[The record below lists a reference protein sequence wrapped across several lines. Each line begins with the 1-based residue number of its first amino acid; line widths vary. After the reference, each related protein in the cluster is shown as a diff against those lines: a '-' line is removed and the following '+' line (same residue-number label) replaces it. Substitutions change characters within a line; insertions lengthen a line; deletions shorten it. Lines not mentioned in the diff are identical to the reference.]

1 MKFFADTSNIDEIKK
16 LKDYGLIQGV
26 TTNPTLIA
34 MEESNIT
41 SHWHD
46 VVKEICEIV
55 DGPVSAEVTK
65 ENYFD
70 MLGEALKINEIHENV
85 VVKLPCTPDGIRVCE
100 AIVDKGADVN
110 MTLCFTVGQALL
122 AENVGALYV
131 SPFVGRLEDH
141 KLRSGIALVKEISEA
156 TTNVNVL
163 AASIRSSTHVD
174 EVAPYADVATCPP
187 KVIWDIFKHKLTVS
201 GLEQFEKDWKI
212 ANEDS

>member
-174 EVAPYADVATCPP
+174 EVAPYADVAPCPP

-201 GLEQFEKDWKI
+201 GLEQFNNDWKKM
-212 ANEDS
+212 NE

>member
-187 KVIWDIFKHKLTVS
+187 KVIWDIFNHKLTLS
-201 GLEQFEKDWKI
+201 GLEQFNNDWKKT
-212 ANEDS
+212 NE

>member
-187 KVIWDIFKHKLTVS
+187 KVIWDIFKHKMTVS
-201 GLEQFEKDWKI
+201 GLEQFNNDWKKM
-212 ANEDS
+212 NE

>member
-1 MKFFADTSNIDEIKK
+1 MKFFIDSANIDEIKEIAS
-16 LKDYGLIQGV
+16 LGLLDGV
-26 TTNPTLIA
+26 TTNPSLVAKESGQKNFNKIIKTICGIA
-34 MEESNIT
+34 
-41 SHWHD
+41 
-46 VVKEICEIV
+46 K
-55 DGPVSAEVTK
+55 GPVSAEVLSTDYDSMIK
-65 ENYFD
+65 EGK
-70 MLGEALKINEIHENV
+70 MLSKIDKNV

-201 GLEQFEKDWKI
+201 GLEQFNNDWKKM
-212 ANEDS
+212 NE

>member
-85 VVKLPCTPDGIRVCE
+85 VVKLPCTPDGIRVC
-100 AIVDKGADVN
+100 
-110 MTLCFTVGQALL
+110 
-122 AENVGALYV
+122 
-131 SPFVGRLEDH
+131 
-141 KLRSGIALVKEISEA
+141 
-156 TTNVNVL
+156 
-163 AASIRSSTHVD
+163 
-174 EVAPYADVATCPP
+174 
-187 KVIWDIFKHKLTVS
+187 
-201 GLEQFEKDWKI
+201 
-212 ANEDS
+212 

>member
-131 SPFVGRLEDH
+131 SPFVGSLEDH

-201 GLEQFEKDWKI
+201 GLEQFNNDWKKM
-212 ANEDS
+212 NE

>member
-70 MLGEALKINEIHENV
+70 MLGEALKINEIQENV
-85 VVKLPCTPDGIRVCE
+85 VVKLPCTADGIRVCE

-187 KVIWDIFKHKLTVS
+187 KVIWDIFKHKLSVS
-201 GLEQFEKDWKI
+201 GLEQFNNDWKKM
-212 ANEDS
+212 NE

>member
-110 MTLCFTVGQALL
+110 MTLCFTVGLALL

-201 GLEQFEKDWKI
+201 GLEQFNNDWKKM
-212 ANEDS
+212 NE

>member
-201 GLEQFEKDWKI
+201 GLEQFNNDWKKM
-212 ANEDS
+212 NE

>member
-34 MEESNIT
+34 IEESNIT

-201 GLEQFEKDWKI
+201 GLEQFNNDWKKM
-212 ANEDS
+212 NE

>member
-1 MKFFADTSNIDEIKK
+1 
-16 LKDYGLIQGV
+16 
-26 TTNPTLIA
+26 
-34 MEESNIT
+34 
-41 SHWHD
+41 
-46 VVKEICEIV
+46 
-55 DGPVSAEVTK
+55 
-65 ENYFD
+65 
-70 MLGEALKINEIHENV
+70 
-85 VVKLPCTPDGIRVCE
+85 
-100 AIVDKGADVN
+100 

-201 GLEQFEKDWKI
+201 GLEQFNNVWKKM
-212 ANEDS
+212 NE